1 MAIKITRRKII
12 AALGSSAAWQLA
24 ARAQQPAMPVV
35 GYLGSQS
42 ATSIVSE
49 IAALKDGLKE
59 TGFTVGQNVQMEF
72 LWADDQ
78 YDRLPAMAV
87 ELVHRQVA
95 VIVAGGGNVSALAAK
110 AATTTIPIVFPIVTD
125 PVKGGLVASL
135 NRPGGNLTGI
145 AALTIELDPKRL
157 ELLCDLLPR
166 ARVIGA
172 LIDSNRPE
180 ADEQVRSLQTA
191 AQALGRQMVV
201 AKVAAEG
208 EFENAT
214 AALVS
219 QKADAIVV
227 GASPLFNSRRDTLIA
242 ATARHAVPTI
252 YQFREFAESG
262 GLITYGA
269 SAAGSYRQAGIYA
282 GRILKGEKPADL
294 PVVQPIKFDLVINLK
309 TAKTLDLNVPQAL
322 LATADEVIE

>member
-1 MAIKITRRKII
+1 
-12 AALGSSAAWQLA
+12 
-24 ARAQQPAMPVV
+24 
-35 GYLGSQS
+35 
-42 ATSIVSE
+42 
-49 IAALKDGLKE
+49 
-59 TGFTVGQNVQMEF
+59 
-72 LWADDQ
+72 
-78 YDRLPAMAV
+78 
-87 ELVHRQVA
+87 
-95 VIVAGGGNVSALAAK
+95 
-110 AATTTIPIVFPIVTD
+110 
-125 PVKGGLVASL
+125 
-135 NRPGGNLTGI
+135 
-145 AALTIELDPKRL
+145 
-157 ELLCDLLPR
+157 
-166 ARVIGA
+166 VIGA

-180 ADEQVRSLQTA
+180 ADDQVRSLQTA
-191 AQALGRQMVV
+191 AQTLGRQIVV
-201 AKVAAEG
+201 AKVTAEG
-208 EFENAT
+208 EFET
-214 AALVS
+214 AIGALVS

-269 SAAGSYRQAGIYA
+269 SAAGSYRQAGIYV

>member
-1 MAIKITRRKII
+1 MRRRDFVKGIV
-12 AALGSSAAWQLA
+12 GSAVSWPLA
-24 ARAQQPAMPVV
+24 ARAQQAAMPVV

-42 ATSIVSE
+42 AASVVSQ

-59 TGFTVGQNVQMEF
+59 TGFAVGQNVQMEF

-78 YDRLPAMAV
+78 YDRLPAMAA
-87 ELVHRQVA
+87 EFVHRQVA

-180 ADEQVRSLQTA
+180 ADDQARSLQTA
-191 AQALGRQMVV
+191 AQTLGRQIVV

-208 EFENAT
+208 EFDNAI

-242 ATARHAVPTI
+242 SAARRAVPTI
-252 YQFREFAESG
+252 YQFGEFAESG

-269 SAAGSYRQAGIYA
+269 SAADSYRQAGIYV

-294 PVVQPIKFDLVINLK
+294 PVVQPTKFDLVINLK
-309 TAKTLDLNVPQAL
+309 TAKTLGLNVPQAL

>member
-24 ARAQQPAMPVV
+24 AHAQQPALPVI

-42 ATSIVSE
+42 AASIVSE

-59 TGFTVGQNVQMEF
+59 IGFTVGQNVQMEF

-269 SAAGSYRQAGIYA
+269 SAAGSYRQAGIYV

>member
-24 ARAQQPAMPVV
+24 ARAQQPALPVI

-145 AALTIELDPKRL
+145 AAMTIELDPKRL

-252 YQFREFAESG
+252 YQFREFADG

-269 SAAGSYRQAGIYA
+269 SAAGSYRQAGIYV

>member
-24 ARAQQPAMPVV
+24 ARAQQPALPVI

-242 ATARHAVPTI
+242 ATARHVVPTI

>member
-24 ARAQQPAMPVV
+24 ARAQQPALPVI

-145 AALTIELDPKRL
+145 AAMTIELDPKRL

-269 SAAGSYRQAGIYA
+269 SAAGSYRQAGIYV

>member
-1 MAIKITRRKII
+1 VRRRQFITLIGGI
-12 AALGSSAAWQLA
+12 AFAWSCTAL
-24 ARAQQPAMPVV
+24 AQQSAMPVV

-180 ADEQVRSLQTA
+180 ADDQVRSLQTA
-191 AQALGRQMVV
+191 AQTLGRQMVV

-208 EFENAT
+208 EFDNAI

-269 SAAGSYRQAGIYA
+269 SAAGSYRQAGIYV

>member
-24 ARAQQPAMPVV
+24 ARAQQPALPVI

-145 AALTIELDPKRL
+145 AAMTIELDPKRL

-252 YQFREFAESG
+252 YQFREFAD

-269 SAAGSYRQAGIYA
+269 SAAGSYRQAGIYV

>member
-24 ARAQQPAMPVV
+24 ARAQQPALPVI

-214 AALVS
+214 AAPSHKKPMRSWLEHRRFS
-219 QKADAIVV
+219 TAAAIRL
-227 GASPLFNSRRDTLIA
+227 SPQPRAMQYRRSISSANLLNLA
-242 ATARHAVPTI
+242 A
-252 YQFREFAESG
+252 
-262 GLITYGA
+262 
-269 SAAGSYRQAGIYA
+269 
-282 GRILKGEKPADL
+282 
-294 PVVQPIKFDLVINLK
+294 
-309 TAKTLDLNVPQAL
+309 
-322 LATADEVIE
+322 